1 MGLIPEEIIAQV
13 IGRCDIVEIIS
24 SYVPLKRAGRNFK
37 GNCPFHQEKTPS
49 FVVNPDKQIFHCFGC
64 GVGGN
69 VVSFVMR
76 LDRLEFPEAVRALAS
91 KVNVAIPETNTVDGQ
106 AVNTRQSILKV
117 NALAAE
123 YFHKNLLFDKG
134 KSAQDARDYLKQRKI
149 RRETIEQFQLGFAL
163 DQWDSLIVF
172 LRAKGINLGLME
184 KAGLIIPRDKG
195 QGYYDRFRNRVM
207 FPIFDTQS
215 HCRAFGARALPSAD
229 GQNQST
235 AKYINSPE
243 TTVYTKGHHLYG
255 FHLAK
260 QAIGQ
265 EDFVIMV
272 EGYVDCLMPFQTGV
286 TNVVA
291 SLGTALTV
299 EQIRLL
305 RRYTKNVVMLF
316 DMDPAGESAMLRSL
330 DTLIEEGIQVKVAS
344 LEQGHDPDS
353 YIGQFGVEAFRER
366 VLKAKTLFD
375 YKLGILMNRYEI
387 KSIEGKARISG
398 EMLQTIDKFD
408 NAVIRTEYIKRLSE
422 ALTVSEQPLV
432 TELNKVRQMTGEKK
446 LFGKSGGPKTPV
458 QDQLRVVESDILRLL
473 LEEKSFIEATKKE
486 IALSDF
492 QDRKIREVISKIYE
506 LFEQGREI
514 NGANLI
520 NSFEDQDMQH
530 MIARLMAD
538 QGMAAGDRKKM
549 HSDYINRMKKD
560 RVKLQMKALQG
571 QISQAESAGNQS
583 ELEGL
588 LVEYTQLMKEVTL

>member
-13 IGRCDIVEIIS
+13 IGRCDIVEVIS
-24 SYVPLKRAGRNFK
+24 SYVSLKRAGRNFK

-91 KVNVAIPETNTVDGQ
+91 KVNVTILETKTADGQ
-106 AVNTRQSILKV
+106 DANTRQLIFKV
-117 NALAAE
+117 NALAAQ
-123 YFHKNLLFDKG
+123 YFYKNLLSDKG
-134 KSAQDARDYLKQRKI
+134 KSSQEARDYLKKRRI
-149 RRETIEQFQLGFAL
+149 SRETVEQFQLGFAL
-163 DQWDSLIVF
+163 DQWDGLIAF
-172 LRAKGINLGLME
+172 LRAQDINLGLME
-184 KAGLIIPRDKG
+184 KAGLIIPRDNG
-195 QGYYDRFRNRVM
+195 QGYYDRFRNRII
-207 FPIFDTQS
+207 FPIFDTQA

-243 TTVYTKGHHLYG
+243 TAVYTKGHHLYG

-272 EGYVDCLMPFQTGV
+272 EGYVDCLMPYQAGV

-344 LEQGHDPDS
+344 LEEGHDPDS

-366 VLKAKTLFD
+366 IREAKTLFD
-375 YKLGILMNRYEI
+375 YKLGILMDRYEI
-387 KSIEGKARISG
+387 NSIEGKARISG

-408 NAVIRTEYIKRLSE
+408 NAILRTEYVKRLSQVL
-422 ALTVSEQPLV
+422 AVSEQPLV
-432 TELNKVRQMTGEKK
+432 TELKKVRQMTGEKK
-446 LFGKSGGPKTPV
+446 VFGKSAEPKTPV
-458 QDQLRVVESDILRLL
+458 QEQLRVVESDILRLL
-473 LEEKSFIEATKKE
+473 LEEEGFIEATKKE

-492 QDRKIREVISKIYE
+492 QDRRIREIISKIYD
-506 LFEQGREI
+506 LFEQGKEI
-514 NGANLI
+514 NSANLI
-520 NSFEDQDMQH
+520 NSFEDQDMQQ
-530 MIARLMAD
+530 MIARLMANES
-538 QGMAAGDRKKM
+538 MVAGDRKKM

-560 RVKLQMKALQG
+560 RVKLQMKELQG
-571 QISQAESAGNQS
+571 QIGRAESEGNQS
-583 ELEGL
+583 KLESL